1 MTEITKDEVLE
12 LFLSRVHPSGAKRS
26 KLSIHLQSQK
36 PRPPRISATA
46 AKDFEALVEA
56 ANIFVESAAWREDMT
71 DENPLASEFVKYWQ
85 DALINV
91 DDQQKLML
99 MKRIPE
105 LMALYPVN
113 DDVRDV
119 RTAGAT
125 FIEDA
130 KDFKASLEVT
140 ELPKPLVEWGDLP
153 LAKF

>member
-1 MTEITKDEVLE
+1 
-12 LFLSRVHPSGAKRS
+12 
-26 KLSIHLQSQK
+26 
-36 PRPPRISATA
+36 
-46 AKDFEALVEA
+46 
-56 ANIFVESAAWREDMT
+56 MT